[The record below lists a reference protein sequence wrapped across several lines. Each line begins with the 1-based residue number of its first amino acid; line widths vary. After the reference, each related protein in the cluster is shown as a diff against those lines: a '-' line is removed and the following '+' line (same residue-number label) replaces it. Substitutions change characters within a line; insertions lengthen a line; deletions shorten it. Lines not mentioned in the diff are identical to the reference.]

1 MSDALPNPNPYPLT
15 PSQEHVINS
24 FKEITDPQEKY
35 KKIIELGLQAPP
47 LPQDQ
52 RTESNLV
59 SGCQST
65 VYLSAIESSD
75 GKLYFSAYS
84 EALISAGLA
93 WIATQFYSGLRPEQI
108 LQTSPIFI
116 EHLQLT
122 QSLTPGRSNGLISM
136 IDLIKKKSIQ
146 IYMGTHA
153 IVDR

>member
-1 MSDALPNPNPYPLT
+1 MNDSLPHPNAQLLT
-15 PSQEHVINS
+15 PSQEHLINS
-24 FKEITDPQEKY
+24 FKELTDSQERY

-47 LPQDQ
+47 LPENQ

-65 VYLSAIESSD
+65 VYLSAIEAID
-75 GKLYFSAYS
+75 GKLYFSTYS

-93 WIATQFYSGLRPEQI
+93 WIATQFYSGLTPQQV

-116 EHLQLT
+116 DHLQLN
-122 QSLTPGRSNGLISM
+122 QSLTPGRSNGLVSM

-146 IYMGTHA
+146 IYMRTHSF
-153 IVDR
+153 VDR